1 MRKVLYISVFL
12 ISACTKGIPVGRMP
26 ASVSRDEVAAGTKE
40 LIRRAELTKIEHG
53 EYRKAAMDFKNCYAT
68 IGPEAGKYEIYV
80 ARTREPVGVVGK
92 VLVEQTKDVCPT
104 DFASVLTDAF
114 QKCN

>member
-1 MRKVLYISVFL
+1 MRKILFIAVI
-12 ISACTKGIPVGRMP
+12 IAAGCTKGIPVGRMP
-26 ASVSRDEVAAGTKE
+26 ASVSHDEVAAGTKE
-40 LIRRAELTKIEHG
+40 LIRRAERTKIVNG

-68 IGPEAGKYEIYV
+68 IGPEAGKYEIYI

-92 VLVEQTKDVCPT
+92 VLVDQTQDIRPK
-104 DFASVLTDAF
+104 DFAPQLTAAL